1 MSHFAQVIN
10 DVVIR
15 VIVAEQ
21 NVIDS
26 GIFGSGF
33 IQTSYNTTHGVHT
46 LGGIPLRKNYA
57 AVGYTYDSV
66 RNAFIPPKPFS
77 SWILNEDTCQWEAP
91 IPHPTDAEMYRWN
104 ETNQS
109 WELVT

>member
-21 NVIDS
+21 DVINT

-33 IQTSYNTTHGVHT
+33 IQTSYNTTGGVHV

-66 RNAFIPPKPFS
+66 RDAFIPPKLFP
-77 SWILNEDTCQWEAP
+77 SWILNEDTCQWQSP
-91 IPHPTDAEMYRWN
+91 IPYPADGEKYQWN
-104 ETNQS
+104 EANQS